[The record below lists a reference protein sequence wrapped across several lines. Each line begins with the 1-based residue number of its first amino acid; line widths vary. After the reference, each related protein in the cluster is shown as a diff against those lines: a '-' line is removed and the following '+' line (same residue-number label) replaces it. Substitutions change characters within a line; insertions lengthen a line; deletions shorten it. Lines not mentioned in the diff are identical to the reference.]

1 MKRFTFYFVMLFVV
15 FGMISQA
22 EAAITG
28 VAGPPSSRGVLPAII
43 PAPANALNSVAFN
56 SGMEGFDEAQGVL
69 TTAAYATD
77 SGVIP
82 AGTLVNSHMI
92 FLNAEDGTAAMS
104 HLDVTW
110 TFDGPIV
117 GVMSD
122 SFGSLEAASTSELG
136 APGTNYTV
144 APPPPPPP
152 PQVAPYPARGMEG
165 ADSYSVLGN
174 TITVNML
181 VSQPG
186 DWIRVI
192 TEVIEVS
199 IDIKPWSDPNAIN
212 LKSKGVIPVAILG
225 SSTFDAAT
233 VDVTSLSFGPAGAA
247 PVHDLTDPDVL
258 AEHLQDVNEDGYLD
272 LVSHYKVQ
280 DTGIAAGDAKA
291 CLTAVTTYNQAIKGC
306 DAILTVP
313 KAAPSQG
320 SRGSSA
326 TWGEIKSR

>member
-1 MKRFTFYFVMLFVV
+1 MKRFTFYFLMLFVV
-15 FGMISQA
+15 FGIIGQA
-22 EAAITG
+22 EAAIMLWS
-28 VAGPPSSRGVLPAII
+28 GPPSSRGVDPAII
-43 PAPANALNSVAFN
+43 PAPENALNSEAFN

-104 HLDVTW
+104 HVDVTW
-110 TFDGPIV
+110 IFDGPIV

-122 SFGSLEAASTSELG
+122 SNGNLEAASTSELG

-144 APPPPPPP
+144 GPPG
-152 PQVAPYPARGMEG
+152 QVAPYPARGMEG
-165 ADSYSVLGN
+165 GDSYTFGGN
-174 TITVNML
+174 TITVNMG

-199 IDIKPWSDPNAIN
+199 IDIKPGSDPNAIN

-225 SSTFDAAT
+225 SATFDAAT
-233 VDVTSLSFGPAGAA
+233 VDITSLSFGPAGAA

-258 AEHLQDVNEDGYLD
+258 AEHLQDVNGDGYVD
-272 LVSHYKVQ
+272 LVSHYNVQ
-280 DTGIAAGDAKA
+280 ETGIAAGDAKA
-291 CLTAVTTYNQAIKGC
+291 CLTGLTAYNQAIKGC
-306 DAILTVP
+306 DAIVTVP

-326 TWGEIKSR
+326 TWGNIKSR